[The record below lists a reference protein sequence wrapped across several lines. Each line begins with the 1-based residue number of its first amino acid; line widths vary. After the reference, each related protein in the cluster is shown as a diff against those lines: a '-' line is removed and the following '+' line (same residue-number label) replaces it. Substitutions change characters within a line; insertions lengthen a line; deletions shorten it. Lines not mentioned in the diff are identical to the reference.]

1 MKNKLSKTSSL
12 IIVTLLAFSPMAFA
26 TEQDQNSK
34 LIKELSEK
42 VADLEKRLT
51 NEEDISAIKKLK
63 QRYVSLADQKY
74 LHGKANSPEIVK
86 AAAKEFSEL
95 FVEDGTWGGGGAGAI
110 LKGRDE
116 IYERLAGIHQ
126 PWFQHYMMSPEIRI
140 NGDKAY
146 GRWYVLNLTIDT
158 KGRAMVISGY
168 EDDVYVKIDGKWLF
182 KDMLWNDVMSA
193 PINEGWSY
201 PESFPKS
208 GNPWKNMPFK

>member
-1 MKNKLSKTSSL
+1 MNINSL
-12 IIVTLLAFSPMAFA
+12 TTATLVIIIVGLSVFITSCSPS
-26 TEQDQNSK
+26 SK
-34 LIKELSEK
+34 NEMQIE
-42 VADLEKRLT
+42 RLT
-51 NEEDISAIKKLK
+51 TKVNELEQRVSREEDVTVIMKLK

-126 PWFQHYMMSPEIRI
+126 PWFQHYMMSPELKIE
-140 NGDKAY
+140 GDIAY

-193 PINEGWSY
+193 PINEGWSH

-208 GNPWKNMPFK
+208 GNPWENMPFK